1 MRKFS
6 ESNTKT
12 KLNIQENSINYI
24 SAGQLQ
30 KYLDVVGKYLSDDCK
45 YIIKYLIE
53 HNDTYVNDL
62 SNKSNG
68 TGNALEDFY
77 NRGVPSDESLKQLYK
92 SIGVIKN
99 SHRLLE
105 IPVFQTYEQFNGII
119 TKKTALDNVVLDL
132 ETERGRNNVVKQY
145 TPIVWKIVRQ
155 YAGKSN
161 LEVDELYSAALEGL
175 TWAMN
180 EYGKRTPKRNTDEKL
195 QEVVNAQTFGQYA
208 AWRMVHSILG
218 NIENVSR
225 VVRVPKSQQQ
235 AEREKTGS
243 NTKSNSISGDN
254 IISNGKGEKSSNS
267 KTYFDLVGGYE
278 NAGKNLDQED
288 LDKLWKRVYQKL
300 EQQFDKKTL
309 DIYYDVYGINGHE
322 KMKSKDI
329 AAKYGVVPSAISYYT
344 GKIYNFMRQDKE
356 MFGMLTDI
364 FELMK
369 ECQNDKDREYDF
381 TEPITLDTIL

>member
-1 MRKFS
+1 
-6 ESNTKT
+6 
-12 KLNIQENSINYI
+12 
-24 SAGQLQ
+24 
-30 KYLDVVGKYLSDDCK
+30 
-45 YIIKYLIE
+45 
-53 HNDTYVNDL
+53 
-62 SNKSNG
+62 
-68 TGNALEDFY
+68 
-77 NRGVPSDESLKQLYK
+77 
-92 SIGVIKN
+92 
-99 SHRLLE
+99 
-105 IPVFQTYEQFNGII
+105 
-119 TKKTALDNVVLDL
+119 
-132 ETERGRNNVVKQY
+132 VKQY

-329 AAKYGVVPSAISYYT
+329 ATKYGVVPSAISYYT